1 MDGTSSLAA
10 DNIPADRPGAQG
22 RDAELEEPLA
32 GGALARPSIICI
44 AKNRQYLAV
53 HAPARK
59 GSLRSK

>member
-44 AKNRQYLAV
+44 AKNRQYLAQ
-53 HAPARK
+53 
-59 GSLRSK
+59 